1 MVWPIS
7 GWKDNNKATL
17 NVKRKESKYFKYM
30 LWYFWLHKIRLINT
44 IKKGLTNSI
53 GWNLGK
59 KYKSIHLLD
68 PLTSMPMRGTN
79 INKIKEKIKI
89 TTEYLRSLFW
99 SIDERTKITNI
110 PKKIKTKCLKKN
122 E

>member
-1 MVWPIS
+1 M
-7 GWKDNNKATL
+7 
-17 NVKRKESKYFKYM
+17 KEIRYFKYM
-30 LWYFWLHKIRLINT
+30 LWYFWLHKIKLINT

-68 PLTSMPMRGTN
+68 PFTSMPIRGTN
-79 INKIKEKIKI
+79 NNNIKEKTKI

-99 SIDERTKITNI
+99 SIDEKTKITNI